1 MTKNDSLG
9 SQRTHAN
16 STPELS
22 QICSQYKDCFPEV
35 LPDGLPLERDAAHI
49 TPTESGV
56 PPFKPI
62 HWLSPAENAEVEHQ
76 IAEGVR
82 RGMIEP
88 SSSPVGAPILF
99 VREKDGSLCMCVDYR
114 ALNKMDIQN
123 KYLLPSTDDLLDQ
136 LHGA

>member
-1 MTKNDSLG
+1 MVTCDEAVHVSAVTKNDSLG

-22 QICSQYKDCFPEV
+22 QICSQYQDCFPEV

-49 TPTESGV
+49 TPTQSGV

-62 HWLSPAENAEVEHQ
+62 HWLSPAGNAEVEHQ

-82 RGMIEP
+82 RGINWAQLITRWGTGLVCQREGWQSMHVCRLQ
-88 SSSPVGAPILF
+88 SSQQ
-99 VREKDGSLCMCVDYR
+99 DGYSE
-114 ALNKMDIQN
+114 
-123 KYLLPSTDDLLDQ
+123 
-136 LHGA
+136 